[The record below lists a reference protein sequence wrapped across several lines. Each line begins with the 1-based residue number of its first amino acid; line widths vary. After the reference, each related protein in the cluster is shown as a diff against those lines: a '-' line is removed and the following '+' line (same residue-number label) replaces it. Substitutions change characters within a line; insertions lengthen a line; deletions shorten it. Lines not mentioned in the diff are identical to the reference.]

1 LSGYF
6 VLKTAGDP
14 LALAASARRIIHD
27 LEPAQPVVEMDS
39 MDNIVRETFSRQRF
53 TSVLLGGF
61 SLVSLVLAAVGIY
74 GVLAYSVTERTREF
88 GVRIALGAAPSRILS
103 HVLAGGARVVLAG
116 TAAGIVGAL
125 ALTRL
130 LQTLLYEVSPRDTMT
145 FVLVPMVL
153 ALVGMLAAW
162 IPARRAS
169 RLPAIEAL
177 RAE

>member
-1 LSGYF
+1 
-6 VLKTAGDP
+6 
-14 LALAASARRIIHD
+14 
-27 LEPAQPVVEMDS
+27 
-39 MDNIVRETFSRQRF
+39 
-53 TSVLLGGF
+53 
-61 SLVSLVLAAVGIY
+61 
-74 GVLAYSVTERTREF
+74 
-88 GVRIALGAAPSRILS
+88 VRIALGAAPSRILS

-130 LQTLLYEVSPRDTMT
+130 LQTLLYEVSPRDTLT
-145 FVLVPMVL
+145 FLLVPMVL

>member
-1 LSGYF
+1 
-6 VLKTAGDP
+6 
-14 LALAASARRIIHD
+14 
-27 LEPAQPVVEMDS
+27 

-53 TSVLLGGF
+53 TSMLLGGF

-74 GVLAYSVTERTREF
+74 GVLAYTVTERTREF

-130 LQTLLYEVSPRDTMT
+130 LQTLLYEVSPRDTLT
-145 FVLVPMVL
+145 FLLVPMVL